1 MIPEA
6 FQTGGSYRQQMK
18 RTELVHR
25 RGYMLGRRK
34 LVFAVLDVPGV
45 THVQTVT
52 LAFVEAVFS

>member
-1 MIPEA
+1 
-6 FQTGGSYRQQMK
+6 MK